1 MKKYDVCAYFFTSPW
16 RKCRYFICLSILHNV
31 FDDGSNWVR
40 VSGFILSLKFATLFV
55 FQ

>member
-1 MKKYDVCAYFFTSPW
+1 MMYVHISLRALDESAGISCF
-16 RKCRYFICLSILHNV
+16 SILHNV